1 MSEQDTRNNVADE
14 KNDIRKNV
22 LNKIKETSE
31 NAVQWV
37 KDTTPVA
44 LEKASE
50 IAEKAKD
57 VAEDAAIL
65 AGSGVKKAKVWIETQ
80 QDANKL
86 RKKEYDLRTLRPIF
100 DKDIPTNYEHYPLL
114 NIVKSDDKRM
124 SNPFCLNSFGFMSES
139 RDLDVLN
146 IYLSSFSKFNI
157 TLNGATEEGVYF
169 ANPYVPGEY
178 IDSNQY
184 AIYLKDERVREL
196 FNIADCLGA
205 KYVSVSFKMV
215 EKKTDEEKGKLK
227 LKNGKNKAEI
237 EAERK
242 LSESLQLSID
252 HTSHFKPH
260 NTPTI
265 PKLVYYKDNNTIK
278 DLIERRMQ
286 NKLVSDTYSI
296 SYASASSAKMKE
308 ASKVD
313 SAIKA
318 LKLSASQSLSVCYK
332 VENQIRMSYRI
343 EFED

>member
-65 AGSGVKKAKVWIETQ
+65 ADSGVKKAKVWIETQ

-100 DKDIPTNYEHYPLL
+100 DEDIPTNYEHYPLL

-146 IYLSSFSKFNI
+146 L
-157 TLNGATEEGVYF
+157 
-169 ANPYVPGEY
+169 
-178 IDSNQY
+178 
-184 AIYLKDERVREL
+184 
-196 FNIADCLGA
+196 
-205 KYVSVSFKMV
+205 
-215 EKKTDEEKGKLK
+215 
-227 LKNGKNKAEI
+227 
-237 EAERK
+237 
-242 LSESLQLSID
+242 
-252 HTSHFKPH
+252 TSH
-260 NTPTI
+260 
-265 PKLVYYKDNNTIK
+265 
-278 DLIERRMQ
+278 
-286 NKLVSDTYSI
+286 
-296 SYASASSAKMKE
+296 
-308 ASKVD
+308 
-313 SAIKA
+313 
-318 LKLSASQSLSVCYK
+318 
-332 VENQIRMSYRI
+332 
-343 EFED
+343 